1 MATDYGKRLREARKG
16 AGLTQ
21 KQLSQI
27 TGIAQSTISTA
38 EREGYGSGDTPIY
51 AKVCGVNALWL
62 ANGEGPKTVFYPT
75 DIPPS
80 GAPYRAEE
88 QQPSYDYT
96 SKKVIR
102 LDQIPLNVLIR
113 LLAGHLRDLDAITT
127 RRVANI
133 LSELAFD
140 PEGHASISY
149 LLKNAIPKQEDVSLS
164 WPEDK
169 PKEFDGQQQMIDMH
183 ENLFDKR

>member
-21 KQLSQI
+21 KQLSAI

-38 EREGYGSGDTPIY
+38 EREGYGSSDTPIY
-51 AKVCGVNALWL
+51 AKACGVNALWL
-62 ANGEGPKTVFYPT
+62 ANGEGPKIAFYSSGNQS
-75 DIPPS
+75 S
-80 GAPYRAEE
+80 GASCKAEE
-88 QQPSYDYT
+88 PQAAYDIT
-96 SKKVIR
+96 SGTVSR
-102 LDQIPLNVLIR
+102 LDHIPLNVLIE
-113 LLAGHLRDLDAITT
+113 LLASHLHDLDSITT

-140 PEGHASISY
+140 PDGHASISY
-149 LLKNAIPKQEDVSLS
+149 LLKNAIPKQKDVSLS

-169 PKEFDGQQQMIDMH
+169 PKDFDAKQQMVDMH